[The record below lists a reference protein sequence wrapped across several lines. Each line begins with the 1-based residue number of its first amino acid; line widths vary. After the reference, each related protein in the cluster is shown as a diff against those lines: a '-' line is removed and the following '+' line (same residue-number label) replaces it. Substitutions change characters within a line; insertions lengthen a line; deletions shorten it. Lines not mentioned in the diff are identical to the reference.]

1 MIDDDD
7 DVVAMTTTDNCRWW
21 STSVRWSCSRRPWP
35 ASTCATAIIRVLVDR
50 VSMVA
55 NATPTTMTISV
66 AVHSASSTP
75 TAKKVGRPAV
85 RHIYYLRP
93 RPIIGS
99 LRSCIGLF

>member
-1 MIDDDD
+1 
-7 DVVAMTTTDNCRWW
+7 
-21 STSVRWSCSRRPWP
+21 
-35 ASTCATAIIRVLVDR
+35 
-50 VSMVA
+50 
-55 NATPTTMTISV
+55 MTISV

-93 RPIIGS
+93 RPIIGP